1 MIFEHFQVFFV
12 KAMYRDGEVEVD
24 NKELVDHMW
33 VTKEELRDRVSPDYY
48 TALAPILLD

>member
-1 MIFEHFQVFFV
+1 M
-12 KAMYRDGEVEVD
+12 KAMHCGGEVEVD

-33 VTKEELRDRVSPDYY
+33 VTKEELRDHVSPDYY